1 MRTDVPSDCESPS
14 LAALAL
20 VDERCVRFEA
30 QWQTGRQPLLEDY
43 LADVPGPVREEL
55 LAALLAVEL
64 GQRCRRGDV
73 PVAEEYLRRFP
84 EAATLLPRL
93 IAEAVGNEMPFV
105 QQTAPPRVGP
115 AAEAPS
121 TGPLAPP
128 TGKASGESAWA
139 EEPAVL
145 GDYEIL
151 GQLGRGG
158 MGVVYRARQAS
169 ANRVVALKVVRADR
183 LEGGSDEERRQWLDR
198 FRREAHAAA
207 RLVHEHIL
215 PVYEVGE
222 DRGRRFYSMRYV
234 EGRSLAEALRERP
247 LPDRDA
253 AACLE
258 RVARAVHYAHEQGIL
273 HRDLKPGNILLDA
286 DGRPFVTDFGLA
298 KWSEGPQD
306 MTQSGQWLG
315 SPPYLSPEQARD
327 AAGVTAAGDVYSLGA
342 TLYHALT
349 GRPPFQAADVV
360 ETLRQVREE
369 DPVPPRRLNP
379 AVSGDLETICL
390 KCLQKEPPR
399 RYASALAFAE
409 DLRRFL
415 AGEPIHAR
423 PVGPVERLY
432 RWCRRN
438 PKVASLAAAL
448 GTVLA
453 IGITAVTC
461 LWLLAESRRASA
473 FREKVNAER
482 QRERAEQTLDQAMGV
497 IDEFTEVSRKLKINN
512 VDSNVHGRKR
522 LLESAVK
529 HYEEIRGQNGDDPRV
544 LHELARAY
552 VRLADVNKVMGSL
565 EDALAA
571 AQRSVDLFEN
581 LVNEHPAVAEY
592 QSGLAAACEWLSIV
606 PNEPAAK
613 RQSVRRAL
621 SIRQELLRKE
631 PDNAAYLSGLA
642 MSYYNSAVVERDNE
656 RWPQALQLLEEAR
669 KLRKHLADK
678 EPANT
683 GNLSELARIH
693 AAMHQMQGAS
703 AGGLQSLERARRV
716 REELA
721 ARDPNDADAQVG
733 LADCYFLVAN
743 AHADPGQAVSSHQQ
757 ACQTLEKLLER
768 ISHDHPTISGARLR
782 LAMNYYNMALT
793 QAKHCEHFE
802 GLSRVL
808 TTPGKEILQAVAV
821 VQQLE
826 VLRSFEKARDYSE
839 KVLPSFPKDNNPRY
853 ILGTSCYNIG
863 VLRNQLASSQETL
876 PLLEKAST
884 ILEELV
890 GAEPGNDG
898 RQSELGEVL
907 HEFGKA
913 LARRGEYTK
922 AATAFQRAVKHQQAA
937 FAKDTRNRSYRQLL
951 NDHLEGLAEVQRQL
965 KRPAEAAAA
974 TRQRGELWAGTPD
987 RLFSV
992 ARDLARCVPL
1002 AGKGS
1007 HQALAA
1013 QQAERDEFARQ
1024 AIDTLRRA
1032 IAGGFKDIE
1041 RLRKDPELE
1050 TLRSYKEFEQLIGKR

>member
-1 MRTDVPSDCESPS
+1 MRTDVPFEDESPS
-14 LAALAL
+14 LAALAF
-20 VDERCVRFEA
+20 VDERCVRLEA
-30 QWQTGRQPLLEDY
+30 EWRAGRQPLLEDY
-43 LADVPGPVREEL
+43 LADVAGTVREEL
-55 LAALLAVEL
+55 LPALLAVEL

-73 PVAEEYLRRFP
+73 LVAEEYLRRFP

-105 QQTAPPRVGP
+105 QQTEPRRVRP
-115 AAEAPS
+115 AEEAPS
-121 TGPLAPP
+121 TGSLALQ
-128 TGKASGESAWA
+128 TGKASEESACA
-139 EEPAVL
+139 EEPPVL
-145 GDYEIL
+145 GDYDIL
-151 GQLGRGG
+151 GRLGRGG

-222 DRGRRFYSMRYV
+222 DRGRHFYSMRYV
-234 EGRSLAEALRERP
+234 EGQSLDEALRERP

-253 AACLE
+253 AVCLE

-379 AVSGDLETICL
+379 AVSADLETICL
-390 KCLQKEPPR
+390 KCLHKEPAR

-438 PKVASLAAAL
+438 PKVASLATAL

-453 IGITAVTC
+453 AGITAVTC

-473 FREKVNAER
+473 LREKENAGR

-497 IDEFTEVSRKLKINN
+497 IDEFTAVSRKLKINN
-512 VDSNVHGRKR
+512 VDSNVQGRKR

-552 VRLADVNKVMGSL
+552 IRLADVNKVMGSL

-581 LVNEHPAVAEY
+581 LVNEHPIVTEY
-592 QSGLAAACEWLSIV
+592 QNGLAAACEWLFILPSA
-606 PNEPAAK
+606 PPAR

-621 SIRQELLRKE
+621 CIRQELVRRD

-642 MSYYNSAVVERDNE
+642 MSYYNSAVLERDNE
-656 RWPQALQLLEEAR
+656 RWPQARQFLDEAR
-669 KLRKHLADK
+669 KVRKHLADK

-683 GNLSELARIH
+683 GNLIELARIH
-693 AAMHQMQGAS
+693 EAMHQMQGGS
-703 AGGLQSLERARRV
+703 EEGLRSLGRARRV
-716 REELA
+716 REQLA
-721 ARDPNDADAQVG
+721 ARNPNDADAQVA
-733 LADCYFLVAN
+733 LADCYFLLAN
-743 AHADPGQAVSSHQQ
+743 AHADPDQAVSSHQQ

-768 ISHDHPTISGARLR
+768 SAREHPTISGARLR

-793 QAKHCEHFE
+793 QAQRCEHFE

-826 VLRSFEKARDYSE
+826 ALRSFEKARDFSE
-839 KVLPSFPKDNNPRY
+839 KSLPSFPKDNNPRY
-853 ILGTSCYNIG
+853 MLGTSCYYIG
-863 VLRNQLASSQETL
+863 VLKSRLTSSQETL
-876 PLLEKAST
+876 PLLEKASA
-884 ILEELV
+884 ILEEVV

-898 RQSELGEVL
+898 RESELGEVL
-907 HEFGKA
+907 HELGKA
-913 LARRGEYTK
+913 LVRQGECTK
-922 AATAFQRAVKHQQAA
+922 AVTVFQQAAKHQQAA
-937 FAKDTRNRSYRQLL
+937 FTKDKRNHSYRQLL
-951 NDHLEGLAEVQRQL
+951 NDHLESLAEVQRQL
-965 KRPAEAAAA
+965 KRPAEAVEV
-974 TRQRGELWAGTPD
+974 TRQRGELWPGTPD

-1007 HQALAA
+1007 RQALAS
-1013 QQAERDEFARQ
+1013 QQTERDEFARQ
-1024 AIDTLRRA
+1024 AIATLRRA
-1032 IAGGFKDIE
+1032 IACGFKDVE
-1041 RLRKDPELE
+1041 RLRQDPELA
-1050 TLRSYKEFEQLIGKR
+1050 TLRSYQEFEQLMGKK